1 MLVILWEIPFP
12 LLFLIVLYNWF
23 EDGYHIYYENMRNEN
38 EKSFA
43 VCVVMNGTFPIFS
56 ESATNRIRI
65 LDNTNHNVLI
75 GNYMPWNKNNK
86 NEYSTYRNRKTK
98 KWKTFVFLFPIFEE
112 WRKRAHYQRTNKNIY
127 PHKKQQ
133 YQLKWN
139 YEMQRLLKQA
149 NK

>member
-1 MLVILWEIPFP
+1 MIYRSPREAPRIQVGKISNLRDKP
-12 LLFLIVLYNWF
+12 LINSA
-23 EDGYHIYYENMRNEN
+23 ITYYTFRNGI
-38 EKSFA
+38 KR
-43 VCVVMNGTFPIFS
+43 IFS
-56 ESATNRIRI
+56 ESATNSIRI
-65 LDNTNHNVLI
+65 LDNTNHDVLI
-75 GNYMPWNKNNK
+75 GNDIPWNKNDK

-127 PHKKQQ
+127 SHKKQQ

>member
-1 MLVILWEIPFP
+1 MLVILWETPFI

-23 EDGYHIYYENMRNEN
+23 TNDYHVYYENMRNEN

-98 KWKTFVFLFPIFEE
+98 KWKTFVFLFSYLWGVKEKGALSKNKQKYLPLPVTHTH
-112 WRKRAHYQRTNKNIY
+112 RRQRTR
-127 PHKKQQ
+127 QRTV
-133 YQLKWN
+133 WR
-139 YEMQRLLKQA
+139 YE
-149 NK
+149 